1 MQDINSQFEVITQK
15 VRSLTGIIQ
24 ELQVKHDNL
33 QKENT
38 KSLEENMEL
47 NKKIEELENK
57 NLNLQL
63 LQKASDEEK
72 AGTEVL
78 KKRLDAFITE
88 IDECITRIKG

>member
-24 ELQVKHDNL
+24 ELQVMHDNL
-33 QKENT
+33 QKENNKT
-38 KSLEENMEL
+38 LEENMEL

>member
-1 MQDINSQFEVITQK
+1 MQDINSQFEIITQK

-33 QKENT
+33 QKENS
-38 KSLEENMEL
+38 KALEENREL

-57 NLNLQL
+57 NINLQL

>member
-38 KSLEENMEL
+38 KSLGENMEL

>member
-33 QKENT
+33 QKENN
-38 KSLEENMEL
+38 KSLEENMVL

>member
-33 QKENT
+33 QKENNKT
-38 KSLEENMEL
+38 LEENMEL

>member
-33 QKENT
+33 QKENNQA
-38 KSLEENMEL
+38 LEENKEL